1 LRPNRLRQL
10 LREGKPSIGTHL
22 HSIWPSLVEIVGHT
36 GQFDYVEF
44 SAEYAPFDMY
54 GLEHFCRAAELMGLG
69 TLIKLD
75 QEPRRFL
82 AQRAIGAG
90 FQATL
95 FADIHDVD
103 EARECVLAVRPDT
116 PGGGGTYGATDRRHS
131 YWGHGGSQAFVDA
144 LNDVVLMVMIEKRE
158 AVEQLDEILA
168 VPGIDMVQWGPSD
181 YAMSIGKPG
190 GWNLPEVR
198 AAERRVIERC
208 LAAGI
213 QPRAEIND
221 PEEARP
227 YLEMGVRHFCI
238 GTDTVILHDWF
249 ETRGGALAEIFG
261 REAG

>member
-1 LRPNRLRQL
+1 VRPNRLRQL
-10 LREGKPSIGTHL
+10 LREGKPSIATHL

-36 GQFDYVEF
+36 GAFDYVEF

-69 TLIKLD
+69 TMIKLD
-75 QEPRRFL
+75 QEPRTWL

-90 FQATL
+90 FGSTL
-95 FADIHDVD
+95 FADIHDVA
-103 EARECVLAVRPDT
+103 EAQECVRAVRPDT
-116 PGGGGTYGATDRRHS
+116 PDGGGIYGATDRRHS

-144 LNDVVLMVMIEKRE
+144 LNDIVVVLMIEKRS
-158 AVEQLDEILA
+158 AVERLDEILA

-190 GWNLPEVR
+190 GWALPEVK
-198 AAERRVIERC
+198 AAERDVLERC
-208 LAAGI
+208 LRAGI
-213 QPRAEIND
+213 PPRAEIND
-221 PEEARP
+221 PDEARE

-249 ETRGGALAEIFG
+249 ATRGVALDELVG
-261 REAG
+261 RAAS

>member
-1 LRPNRLRQL
+1 MRPNRLRQL
-10 LREGKPSIGTHL
+10 LRQGKPSIGTHL
-22 HSIWPSLVEIVGHT
+22 QSIWPSLVEIVGHT

-95 FADIHDVD
+95 FADIHSVE

-116 PGGGGTYGATDRRHS
+116 PTGGGTHGATDRRHS
-131 YWGHGGSQAFVDA
+131 YWGFGGSQAYVDA

-158 AVEQLDEILA
+158 AVEQLDGILA
-168 VPGIDMVQWGPSD
+168 VPGIDMVQWGPAD

-190 GWNLPEVR
+190 GWNLAEVK
-198 AAERRVIERC
+198 ATERHVIERC

-238 GTDTVILHDWF
+238 GTDTIILHDWLA
-249 ETRGGALAEIFG
+249 TRGGALADIVG
-261 REAG
+261 RDAG